1 MGPPVF
7 PPTAQAR
14 VVGSSGPSVSSHSHV
29 RGSRRQEV
37 ALWRAGVSASVLR
50 TGGQGWATRA
60 AGSGDST
67 DEPKGR
73 RRQCRPGVR
82 CGDKVPAENERIRG
96 GRRQAARKTPC
107 RILACDRTWQTLSLT
122 VRVLR
127 SSRTPRALLPGTT
140 CSRPWPTANK
150 QRMLTL
156 LRYLLCVFVIS
167 RTTAADRTLGEG
179 SGEVIVWL
187 LWRAGSCEGWSRRA
201 SWRR

>member
-37 ALWRAGVSASVLR
+37 ALWRAGVSARVLR

-67 DEPKGR
+67 NEPKGR
-73 RRQCRPGVR
+73 RRQCRPGAR
-82 CGDKVPAENERIRG
+82 WGDKVPAENERIRG

-107 RILACDRTWQTLSLT
+107 RISRVIAPGRRCPSLSECYDPAGAPGPCSLEPRVPGPGRQQT
-122 VRVLR
+122 
-127 SSRTPRALLPGTT
+127 SRECLHCL
-140 CSRPWPTANK
+140 CICYV
-150 QRMLTL
+150 
-156 LRYLLCVFVIS
+156 YLLCYKQDNCCRRNPRRGKWGGDSV
-167 RTTAADRTLGEG
+167 AAVEG
-179 SGEVIVWL
+179 RQL
-187 LWRAGSCEGWSRRA
+187 
-201 SWRR
+201 